1 MFIVSLL
8 TQYQLCNFY
17 TGDAPSSLI
26 GKNHN
31 GRVRGIDWF
40 EDDMGFTTVGM
51 DGGCYYH
58 DLQEFKQTGGRVQ
71 DKDFNIKTHSTT
83 FTGFNDVANIP
94 GYPYDSICV
103 GGSNF
108 IYRSSD
114 DSKHGVD
121 ASAQIS

>member
-1 MFIVSLL
+1 MNVLARTLSNYVEIPLKGGKEIKFSPGGHMFIVSLL

-58 DLQEFKQTGGRVQ
+58 DL
-71 DKDFNIKTHSTT
+71 
-83 FTGFNDVANIP
+83 
-94 GYPYDSICV
+94 
-103 GGSNF
+103 
-108 IYRSSD
+108 
-114 DSKHGVD
+114 
-121 ASAQIS
+121 